1 MKIIILGAGQV
12 GSSLAE
18 NLVRDNEITIID
30 DDETMLAGLQ
40 AKHDLQVIQGNG
52 ASPRILREAGASD
65 ADLLVAVTNSDDT
78 NMIACQIAYTLFKI
92 PTKLARIRNPD
103 YVRERDILFSNKVLP
118 IDHII
123 APELLI
129 TEQIFQ
135 LIDYSGALQIAHF
148 ADNKVSLVSIKAYYG
163 GPLVGYPISALKEH
177 LPHIDA
183 RIVCIIRQGR
193 TIVPQ
198 ATTIIEA
205 DDDVFFMCEKVHIKA
220 IMSELQRL
228 EKQPKRIMIVGGGD
242 IATKLANSLE
252 NQCSVKLIEENPEK
266 AELLA
271 EKLSKT
277 LVLNGKA
284 SDRELLFEEHIEN
297 IDLFLALTE
306 DDETNIMSALLAKR
320 MGAKKTLVLVQRNV
334 YLDLIQGG
342 AIDLVISPQQT
353 TISTL
358 LTHVRR
364 GDIVK
369 VASLNQGM
377 VEGLEIIAHGDEET
391 SKVVGKEIKE
401 LKLPSGA
408 VVGAIV
414 RNDEV
419 LIAHKSIK
427 IEAEDHLIL
436 FLNDQRQ
443 VEDIEKLFQ
452 LSATFL

>member
-148 ADNKVSLVSIKAYYG
+148 ANNKVSLVSIKAYYG

-177 LPHIDA
+177 LPHIEA
-183 RIVCIIRQGR
+183 RIVSIIRQGR

>member
-103 YVRERDILFSNKVLP
+103 YVRERDILFNNKVLP

-205 DDDVFFMCEKVHIKA
+205 DDDVFFMCEKIHIKA

-228 EKQPKRIMIVGGGD
+228 EKAPKRIMIVGGGD

-252 NQCSVKLIEENPEK
+252 NQCRVKLIEEDPEK

-391 SKVVGKEIKE
+391 SKVVGREVQE
-401 LKLPSGA
+401 LKLPSG
-408 VVGAIV
+408 VIVGAIV
-414 RNDEV
+414 RNDKV

-443 VEDIEKLFQ
+443 VEEIEKLFQ

>member
-12 GSSLAE
+12 GSTLAE
-18 NLVRDNEITIID
+18 NLARDNEITVID
-30 DDETMLAGLQ
+30 NDESKLAGLQ

-52 ASPRILREAGASD
+52 ASPRILREAGAGD
-65 ADLLVAVTNSDDT
+65 ADLLVAVTNNDDT

-103 YVRERDILFSNKVLP
+103 YVREQDILFNNKVLP

-123 APELLI
+123 APELLV

-135 LIDYSGALQIAHF
+135 LINYSGALQISHF
-148 ADNKVSLVSIKAYYG
+148 AENKVSLVSVKAYYG
-163 GPLVGYPISALKEH
+163 GTLVGYPISSLEEH
-177 LPHIDA
+177 LPHIQA
-183 RIVCIIRQGR
+183 KIVCIIRQGR

-198 ATTIIEA
+198 ATTIIES
-205 DDDVFFMCEKVHIKA
+205 DDEVFFICEKVHIKA

-228 EKQPKRIMIVGGGD
+228 EKQPKRIMIVGAGD
-242 IATKLANSLE
+242 IATKVASSLE
-252 NQCSVKLIEENPEK
+252 TQCRVKLIEKDPKK

-271 EKLSKT
+271 EKLSTT
-277 LVLNGKA
+277 LVLNGNA
-284 SDRELLFEEHIEN
+284 SDKELLFEEHIEN
-297 IDLFLALTE
+297 IDLFLSLTD

-320 MGAKKTLVLVQRNV
+320 MGAKKTVVLVQRNV

-369 VASLNQGM
+369 VASLNQGL
-377 VEGLEIIAHGDEET
+377 VEGLEIIVHGDQDS
-391 SKVVGKEIKE
+391 SKVVDREIQE
-401 LKLPSGA
+401 LKLPFGA
-408 VVGAIV
+408 IIGAIV
-414 RNDEV
+414 RQEEV
-419 LIAHKSIK
+419 IIAYPTFK
-427 IEAEDHLIL
+427 INAGDHLII

-443 VEDIEKLFQ
+443 VEEIEKLFQ

>member
-177 LPHIDA
+177 LPHIEA
-183 RIVCIIRQGR
+183 RIVSIIRQGR

>member
-30 DDETMLAGLQ
+30 DNDAMLAGLQ
-40 AKHDLQVIQGNG
+40 AKHDLQVIHGNG

-78 NMIACQIAYTLFKI
+78 NMIACQIAFTLFKI

-103 YVRERDILFSNKVLP
+103 YVRERDILFNNKVLP

-135 LIDYSGALQIAHF
+135 LIDYSGASQIAHF
-148 ADNKVSLVSIKAYYG
+148 ADNRISLVSIKAYYG
-163 GPLVGYPISALKEH
+163 GPLVGYPISALKDH
-177 LPHIDA
+177 LPHIEA
-183 RIVCIIRQGR
+183 RIVSIIRQGR
-193 TIVPQ
+193 TIVPK

-205 DDDVFFMCEKVHIKA
+205 DDDVFFICEKAHIKA

-242 IATKLANSLE
+242 ISTKLANALE
-252 NQCSVKLIEENPEK
+252 NQCSVKLIENDAEK
-266 AELLA
+266 AEKLA

-277 LVLNGKA
+277 LVLNGNA
-284 SDRELLFEEHIEN
+284 SDKELLFEEHIEN

-342 AIDLVISPQQT
+342 AIDLVISPQQS

-358 LTHVRR
+358 LTHVRK

-369 VASLNQGM
+369 VASLNQGT
-377 VEGLEIIAHGDEET
+377 VEGLEIIVHGDKET
-391 SKVVGKEIKE
+391 SKVVDREVQE
-401 LKLPSGA
+401 LKLPPGA
-408 VVGAIV
+408 IVGAIF
-414 RNDEV
+414 RDNDV
-419 LIAHKSIK
+419 FIAHKSTK
-427 IEAEDHLIL
+427 ILAGDHLIL

-443 VEDIEKLFQ
+443 VDEIEKLFQ